1 MRSEYEQQAA
11 KALEHLRVALT
22 CARNAKA
29 PRTAARIEL
38 AISSAKGAVR
48 AAGYRAQRQAKQVRP

>member
-11 KALEHLRVALT
+11 KALEHLQVALT

-29 PRTAARIEL
+29 PRPVARIRL

-48 AAGYRAQRQAKQVRP
+48 AAQYRANREAGQ